1 MPARH
6 GSGLQA
12 EQTALDY
19 LREQGLRLVTRNF
32 ATRRGEIDLVMR
44 ERDALIFVEVRYR
57 ASAEYGSAESS
68 ITPGK
73 QRRLRAAA
81 EAFLQRHDRQGRRA
95 ARFDVVTL
103 SGTLTRPNINWIVDA
118 F

>member
-1 MPARH
+1 MLARRD
-6 GSGLQA
+6 SGLRA

-19 LREQGLRLVTRNF
+19 LREQGLRLVARNF
-32 ATRRGEIDLVMR
+32 TTRRGEIDLVMS

-57 ASAEYGSAESS
+57 ASAEYGSPEAS

-73 QRRLRAAA
+73 RRRLRAAA
-81 EAFLQRHDRQGRRA
+81 EAYLQRHDRQGRQA

-103 SGTLTRPNINWIVDA
+103 SGTLARPTINWIVDA